1 MNSADFDHENPENPE
16 EGGFGLPIASTWRRA
31 QAITIDWIGSVLVAS
46 LVLNRDWTEL
56 YFWVHLFFFLQ
67 VAIMTAL
74 TGASAGQRLRG
85 IRIIDVNTLQ
95 NIAPLGA
102 LIRTFLILLVIP
114 AVVQTRQ
121 GRGLHDLATKS
132 AAVRF

>member
-1 MNSADFDHENPENPE
+1 MNPPEIDPITPDEPE
-16 EGGFGLPIASTWRRA
+16 DEGFPLPMASNWRKA
-31 QAITIDWIGSVLVAS
+31 QAITIDYVGSIFVAALLLDRSWIDTS
-46 LVLNRDWTEL
+46 
-56 YFWVHLFFFLQ
+56 FWPHLFFFLQ

-114 AVVQTRQ
+114 AVVQTKQ

>member
-1 MNSADFDHENPENPE
+1 MNPPEIDPISPDEPE
-16 EGGFGLPIASTWRRA
+16 DQGFPLPIASNWRKA
-31 QAITIDWIGSVLVAS
+31 QAITIDWIGSLFVAALLLDRS
-46 LVLNRDWTEL
+46 WTL
-56 YFWVHLFFFLQ
+56 LIFFLQ

-74 TGASAGQRLRG
+74 TGASVGQRLRG

-114 AVVQTRQ
+114 AVVQTKQ

>member
-1 MNSADFDHENPENPE
+1 MDSAEFDPDSGED
-16 EGGFGLPIASTWRRA
+16 GGFPLPIASNWRKA
-31 QAITIDWIGSVLVAS
+31 QAITIDWIGSLFVATLLLES
-46 LVLNRDWTEL
+46 SWT
-56 YFWVHLFFFLQ
+56 LFFFFFQ
-67 VAIMTAL
+67 VAILTAL
-74 TGASAGQRLRG
+74 TGSSAGQRLRG

-114 AVVQTRQ
+114 AVVQNKE

>member
-1 MNSADFDHENPENPE
+1 MDPINPE
-16 EGGFGLPIASTWRRA
+16 ESEDQGFPLPMASNWRKA
-31 QAITIDWIGSVLVAS
+31 QAITIDWIGSLFVAALLS
-46 LVLNRDWTEL
+46 DRSWTL
-56 YFWVHLFFFLQ
+56 LIFFLQ

-114 AVVQTRQ
+114 AVVQTKQ

>member
-1 MNSADFDHENPENPE
+1 MNSPEIDPINPE
-16 EGGFGLPIASTWRRA
+16 ESEDQGFPLPLASNWRKA
-31 QAITIDWIGSVLVAS
+31 QAITIDWIGSLFVAALLLDRS
-46 LVLNRDWTEL
+46 WTL
-56 YFWVHLFFFLQ
+56 LIFFLQ
-67 VAIMTAL
+67 VVIMTAL

-114 AVVQTRQ
+114 AVIQTKQ

>member
-1 MNSADFDHENPENPE
+1 MNPPEIDPISPDDPE
-16 EGGFGLPIASTWRRA
+16 DQGFPLPMASNWRKA
-31 QAITIDWIGSVLVAS
+31 QAITIDWIGSLFVAALLLDRS
-46 LVLNRDWTEL
+46 WTL
-56 YFWVHLFFFLQ
+56 LIFFLQ

-114 AVVQTRQ
+114 AVVQTKQ

>member
-1 MNSADFDHENPENPE
+1 MNPPEIDPISPDEPE
-16 EGGFGLPIASTWRRA
+16 DQGFPLPMASNWRKA
-31 QAITIDWIGSVLVAS
+31 QAITIDWIGSLFVAALLLDRS
-46 LVLNRDWTEL
+46 WTL
-56 YFWVHLFFFLQ
+56 LIFFLQ

-114 AVVQTRQ
+114 AVIQTKQ

>member
-1 MNSADFDHENPENPE
+1 MNPPEIDPISPDEPE
-16 EGGFGLPIASTWRRA
+16 DQGFPLPIASNWRKA
-31 QAITIDWIGSVLVAS
+31 QAITIDWIGSLFVAALLLDRS
-46 LVLNRDWTEL
+46 WTL
-56 YFWVHLFFFLQ
+56 LIFFLQ

-114 AVVQTRQ
+114 AVVQTKQ

>member
-1 MNSADFDHENPENPE
+1 MNHPEIDPINPE
-16 EGGFGLPIASTWRRA
+16 EPEDEGFPLPLASNWRKA
-31 QAITIDWIGSVLVAS
+31 QAITIDWIGSLFVAALLLDRS
-46 LVLNRDWTEL
+46 WTL
-56 YFWVHLFFFLQ
+56 LIFFLQ
-67 VAIMTAL
+67 VVIMTAL

>member
-1 MNSADFDHENPENPE
+1 MNPPEMDPINPE
-16 EGGFGLPIASTWRRA
+16 ESEDQGFPLPMASNWRKA
-31 QAITIDWIGSVLVAS
+31 QAITIDWIGSLFVAALLLDRS
-46 LVLNRDWTEL
+46 RTLLI
-56 YFWVHLFFFLQ
+56 FFLQ

-114 AVVQTRQ
+114 AVVQTKQ

>member
-1 MNSADFDHENPENPE
+1 MNPPEIDPITPDEPE
-16 EGGFGLPIASTWRRA
+16 DEGFPLPMASNWRKA
-31 QAITIDWIGSVLVAS
+31 QAITIDWIGSLFVAALLLDRS
-46 LVLNRDWTEL
+46 RTLLI
-56 YFWVHLFFFLQ
+56 FFLQ

-114 AVVQTRQ
+114 AVVQTKQ

>member
-1 MNSADFDHENPENPE
+1 MNPSEIGPISPDEPEDQ
-16 EGGFGLPIASTWRRA
+16 GFPLPMASNWRKA
-31 QAITIDWIGSVLVAS
+31 QAITIDWIGSLFVAALLLDRS
-46 LVLNRDWTEL
+46 WTL
-56 YFWVHLFFFLQ
+56 LIFFLQ

-114 AVVQTRQ
+114 AVVQTKQ

>member
-1 MNSADFDHENPENPE
+1 MNSPEIDPINPE
-16 EGGFGLPIASTWRRA
+16 ESEDQGFPLPLASNWRKA
-31 QAITIDWIGSVLVAS
+31 QAITIDWIGSLFVAALLLDRS
-46 LVLNRDWTEL
+46 WTL
-56 YFWVHLFFFLQ
+56 LIFFLQ
-67 VAIMTAL
+67 VVIMTAL

-102 LIRTFLILLVIP
+102 LIRTILIMLVIP
-114 AVVQTRQ
+114 AVVQTKQ

>member
-1 MNSADFDHENPENPE
+1 MNPPEIDPISPDEPE
-16 EGGFGLPIASTWRRA
+16 DQGFPLPIASNWRKA
-31 QAITIDWIGSVLVAS
+31 QAITIDWIGSLFVAALLS
-46 LVLNRDWTEL
+46 DRSWTL
-56 YFWVHLFFFLQ
+56 LIFFLQ

-114 AVVQTRQ
+114 AVVQTKQ

>member
-1 MNSADFDHENPENPE
+1 
-16 EGGFGLPIASTWRRA
+16 
-31 QAITIDWIGSVLVAS
+31 
-46 LVLNRDWTEL
+46 
-56 YFWVHLFFFLQ
+56 
-67 VAIMTAL
+67 
-74 TGASAGQRLRG
+74 LRG

-95 NIAPLGA
+95 NISPLGA

-114 AVVQTRQ
+114 AVVQTKQ

>member
-1 MNSADFDHENPENPE
+1 MNSPEIDPINPE
-16 EGGFGLPIASTWRRA
+16 ESEDQGFPLPMASNWRKA
-31 QAITIDWIGSVLVAS
+31 QAITIDYVSSIFVAALLLDRSWIDTS
-46 LVLNRDWTEL
+46 
-56 YFWVHLFFFLQ
+56 FWPHLFLFVQ
-67 VAIMTAL
+67 VVILTAL

-102 LIRTFLILLVIP
+102 LIRTILIMLVIP
-114 AVVQTRQ
+114 AVVQTKQ

>member
-1 MNSADFDHENPENPE
+1 MNPPEIDPISPDEPE
-16 EGGFGLPIASTWRRA
+16 DQGFPLPMASNWRKA
-31 QAITIDWIGSVLVAS
+31 QAITIDWIGSLFVAALLLDRS
-46 LVLNRDWTEL
+46 WTL
-56 YFWVHLFFFLQ
+56 LIFFLQ

-74 TGASAGQRLRG
+74 TGASVGQRLRG

-114 AVVQTRQ
+114 AVVQTKQ

>member
-1 MNSADFDHENPENPE
+1 MNPPEIDPIGPDEPE
-16 EGGFGLPIASTWRRA
+16 DEGFPLPMASNWRKA
-31 QAITIDWIGSVLVAS
+31 QAITIDWIGSLFVAALLLDRS
-46 LVLNRDWTEL
+46 WTL
-56 YFWVHLFFFLQ
+56 LIFFLQ

-114 AVVQTRQ
+114 AVVQTKQ

>member
-1 MNSADFDHENPENPE
+1 MDSAEFDPDSGED
-16 EGGFGLPIASTWRRA
+16 GGFPLPIASNWRKA
-31 QAITIDWIGSVLVAS
+31 QAITIDWIGSLFVATLLLES
-46 LVLNRDWTEL
+46 SWT
-56 YFWVHLFFFLQ
+56 LFFFFFQ
-67 VAIMTAL
+67 VAILTAL
-74 TGASAGQRLRG
+74 TGSSAGQRLRG

-102 LIRTFLILLVIP
+102 LIRTFLIMLVIP
-114 AVVQTRQ
+114 AVVQNKQ

>member
-1 MNSADFDHENPENPE
+1 MHSSEIDPINPE
-16 EGGFGLPIASTWRRA
+16 EGEDQGFPLPMASNWRKA
-31 QAITIDWIGSVLVAS
+31 QAITIDWIGSLFVAALLLDRS
-46 LVLNRDWTEL
+46 WTL
-56 YFWVHLFFFLQ
+56 LIFFLQ

-114 AVVQTRQ
+114 AVVQTKQ

>member
-1 MNSADFDHENPENPE
+1 MNPPEIDPIGPDEPE
-16 EGGFGLPIASTWRRA
+16 DEGFPLPMASNWRKA
-31 QAITIDWIGSVLVAS
+31 QAITIDWIGSLFVAALLLDRS
-46 LVLNRDWTEL
+46 WTL
-56 YFWVHLFFFLQ
+56 LIFFLQ

>member
-1 MNSADFDHENPENPE
+1 MNPPEIDPISPDEPE
-16 EGGFGLPIASTWRRA
+16 DEGFPLPMASNWRKA
-31 QAITIDWIGSVLVAS
+31 QAITIDWIGSLFVAALLLDRS
-46 LVLNRDWTEL
+46 WTL
-56 YFWVHLFFFLQ
+56 LIFFLQ

>member
-1 MNSADFDHENPENPE
+1 MNHPEIDPISPDEPE
-16 EGGFGLPIASTWRRA
+16 DEGFPLPLASNWRKA
-31 QAITIDWIGSVLVAS
+31 QAITIDWIGSLFVAALLLDRS
-46 LVLNRDWTEL
+46 WTL
-56 YFWVHLFFFLQ
+56 IIFFLQ
-67 VAIMTAL
+67 VVIMTAL

>member
-1 MNSADFDHENPENPE
+1 MNPPEIDPISPDE
-16 EGGFGLPIASTWRRA
+16 SEDQGFPLPMASNWRKA
-31 QAITIDWIGSVLVAS
+31 QAITIDWIGSLFVAALLLDRS
-46 LVLNRDWTEL
+46 WTL
-56 YFWVHLFFFLQ
+56 LIFFLQ

-74 TGASAGQRLRG
+74 TGASVGQRLRG

-114 AVVQTRQ
+114 AVVQTKQ

>member
-1 MNSADFDHENPENPE
+1 MNPPEIDPIGPDEPE
-16 EGGFGLPIASTWRRA
+16 DEGFPLPMASNWRKA
-31 QAITIDWIGSVLVAS
+31 QAITIDWIGSLFVAALLLDRS
-46 LVLNRDWTEL
+46 WTL
-56 YFWVHLFFFLQ
+56 LIFFLQ

-74 TGASAGQRLRG
+74 TGASVGQRLRG

-114 AVVQTRQ
+114 AVVQTKQ